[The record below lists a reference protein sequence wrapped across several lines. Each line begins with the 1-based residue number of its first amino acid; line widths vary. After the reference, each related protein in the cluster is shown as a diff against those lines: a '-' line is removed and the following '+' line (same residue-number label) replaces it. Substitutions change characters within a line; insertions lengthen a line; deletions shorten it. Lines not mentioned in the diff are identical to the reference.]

1 MDMYGFYMG
10 WAFDAYEDLG
20 AHADRQGVLFRTYA
34 PSAEK
39 VSLLLEGR
47 ELPMKAV
54 YDGNFYELRVPQ
66 ALPGDRYEYRIY
78 AHGGYTDHCDPY
90 GFQTELRP
98 AHRSVVCD
106 PAAFSFHDEAWM
118 RSRVAQPE
126 GPMNIYEVHLGSWR
140 RKTDGTWYRYDELA
154 EPLARYLTGNGYNWV
169 ELMPLTEYPADESWG
184 YQTTGYFAPT
194 SRYGTPVQL
203 KMLIDTLHCHG
214 IGVLLDFVPVH
225 FAQDAWGLARYDG
238 SCLYEY
244 PHPDVGVSEW
254 GSCNFMHSR
263 GEVRSFLQSSAHFW
277 LSEYHFDG
285 LRMDAVSRMIYWQ
298 GDEKRGVNGNAL
310 DFLKVMNRGLKER
323 HPGCILIA
331 EDSTDYA
338 GVTLDVEHGG
348 LGFDYKWD
356 MGWMHDTLAFFQTP
370 SAERPALYHRLTFS
384 MLYFYK
390 ERYLLPFSHDE
401 TVHGKKTVLDKMN
414 GPYDMKFP
422 QARALYL
429 YMMVHPGKKLNFMGA
444 EIGQLREW
452 DERREQDWDLL
463 KYPIHDAFHHYMAE
477 LNRLYLTHSALW
489 EREEDPAS
497 FQWLDCHQETAC
509 VYIILRTSHA
519 ETMVAGFNFSEE
531 AQTASVPVEGSLP
544 TVVLDTDWEPFGGHT
559 VRGQTVLIRKEAS
572 WMLSLPPFSGVL
584 LACEKACGQQNP

>member
-10 WAFDAYEDLG
+10 WAFDAYEYLG
-20 AHADRQGVLFRTYA
+20 AHAYRQGVLFRTYA

-47 ELPMKAV
+47 ELPMKAA
-54 YDGNFYELRVPQ
+54 YDGNFYELRVPE
-66 ALPGDRYEYRIY
+66 AVPGERYKYRIY
-78 AHGGYTDHCDPY
+78 AHGGYADHCDPY
-90 GFQTELRP
+90 GFQMELRP

-106 PAAFSFHDEAWM
+106 PGPFSFHDEAWM
-118 RSRVAQPE
+118 KRRAAQPD
-126 GPMNIYEVHLGSWR
+126 GPMNIYEMHLGSWR
-140 RKTDGTWYRYDELA
+140 RKPDGAWYQYDELA
-154 EPLARYLTGNGYNWV
+154 EPLARYLTEYGYNWV
-169 ELMPLTEYPADESWG
+169 ELMPLAEHPADESWG
-184 YQTTGYFAPT
+184 YQTTGYFTPT

-225 FAQDAWGLARYDG
+225 FARDSYGLARYVG

-277 LSEYHFDG
+277 LKEYHFDG

-310 DFLKVMNRGLKER
+310 DYLKVMNRGLKKLD
-323 HPGCILIA
+323 PGGVLIA
-331 EDSTDYA
+331 EDSTDYP

-356 MGWMHDTLAFFQTP
+356 MGWMHDTLAFFQAP
-370 SAERPALYHRLTFS
+370 AAERPALYHRLTFS

-390 ERYLLPFSHDE
+390 ERYLLPLSHDE
-401 TVHGKKTVLDKMN
+401 TVHGKKTVPDKMN

-429 YMMVHPGKKLNFMGA
+429 YMAVHPGKKLNFMGN
-444 EIGQLREW
+444 EIGQFREW
-452 DERREQDWDLL
+452 DERREQDWDLG
-463 KYPIHDAFHHYMAE
+463 KYPIHDAFRRCMAE
-477 LNRLYLTHSALW
+477 LNRLYLSHAALCGRARMILLSSSGW
-489 EREEDPAS
+489 IVIRRPPAS
-497 FQWLDCHQETAC
+497 M
-509 VYIILRTSHA
+509 S
-519 ETMVAGFNFSEE
+519 
-531 AQTASVPVEGSLP
+531 
-544 TVVLDTDWEPFGGHT
+544 
-559 VRGQTVLIRKEAS
+559 
-572 WMLSLPPFSGVL
+572 SGVS
-584 LACEKACGQQNP
+584 ARQNP